1 MLQDRRFY
9 VLNRSPIYVKSVKT
23 EDDPSY
29 WSYMTLAALE
39 VYEMI
44 YQDIVAMYPQH
55 NGYVSCKL

>member
-9 VLNRSPIYVKSVKT
+9 MLSRSPLYVGSVKA
-23 EDDPSY
+23 EKPSY

-39 VYEMI
+39 VYESI
-44 YQDIVAMYPQH
+44 YQDIVSMYPHH